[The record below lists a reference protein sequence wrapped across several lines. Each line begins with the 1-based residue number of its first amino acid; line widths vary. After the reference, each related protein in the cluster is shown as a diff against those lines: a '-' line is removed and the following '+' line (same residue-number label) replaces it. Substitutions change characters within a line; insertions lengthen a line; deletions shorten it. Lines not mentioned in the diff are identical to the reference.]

1 MQHHSLPLS
10 YPNFVVLIK
19 SFCLVPHHL
28 QFLICGGRDLGWHLK
43 AGNSNGHPFD
53 ASTSELS
60 PLNFTLIFPDPPAV
74 FGGKGLV

>member
-10 YPNFVVLIK
+10 YPNFK
-19 SFCLVPHHL
+19 FFCLVPHRL
-28 QFLICGGRDLGWHLK
+28 RFSICGGRDLGWHLK

-60 PLNFTLIFPDPPAV
+60 PLIFALIFPDPPAV
-74 FGGKGLV
+74 LGGKFLV